1 MNAIQKEHVMIR
13 DIRKKMV
20 ILSGR
25 MPFSPQVRE
34 FAAHIEKKDWIYRNL
49 KLNGSALREEEVEDL
64 INGSYVLGASV
75 GEHLTAERLEKALG
89 KMRDSV
95 SRGTDMDLKLINTFH
110 NIIAGTGLDTGKGY
124 RKRSLVITEYDY
136 TPAIPSD
143 IPEEMQ
149 KLQTMIDEKNQ
160 IAGSSEDCFLA
171 AAEIHNMILSI
182 FPYGDEDKIL
192 ARTAAA
198 YFLMTKGYPA
208 VACDMGEGEY
218 NEAVSEGVK
227 YGRCE
232 TLKDS
237 LLKAVLERMDLMLQL
252 TAY

>member
-1 MNAIQKEHVMIR
+1 MIR

-149 KLQTMIDEKNQ
+149 K
-160 IAGSSEDCFLA
+160 
-171 AAEIHNMILSI
+171 
-182 FPYGDEDKIL
+182 
-192 ARTAAA
+192 
-198 YFLMTKGYPA
+198 
-208 VACDMGEGEY
+208 
-218 NEAVSEGVK
+218 
-227 YGRCE
+227 
-232 TLKDS
+232 
-237 LLKAVLERMDLMLQL
+237 
-252 TAY
+252 